1 MHRPDAIFAAPQR
14 CSASRIILFDWDGTI
29 VDSIQA
35 VFEANVAI
43 CRKIGV
49 PFDESIFRRK
59 FSPNWRLMY
68 RSLGIPENRTDE
80 AVHVWETTFRSDL
93 TQPFAG
99 VVGALTQLAASGC
112 TLGLVTGSSR
122 VEIEPQLRRLGIDD
136 LLMVRVCGNATV
148 AGKPD
153 PKPLQLALE
162 RAGGR

>member
-68 RSLGIPENRTDE
+68 RSSAFQRIGRTKPC
-80 AVHVWETTFRSDL
+80 TSGRRPS
-93 TQPFAG
+93 
-99 VVGALTQLAASGC
+99 GAT
-112 TLGLVTGSSR
+112 
-122 VEIEPQLRRLGIDD
+122 
-136 LLMVRVCGNATV
+136 
-148 AGKPD
+148 
-153 PKPLQLALE
+153 
-162 RAGGR
+162 